1 MWQAAQPDAGKA
13 TFANRAVGEVRVNSS
28 QRQPPF
34 AVPLIRRIV
43 ATSESQRLPG
53 GVAVLTTI
61 VPTGYR
67 RTPLRLLA

>member
-1 MWQAAQPDAGKA
+1 MWQAAQPDSGKP
-13 TFANRAVGEVRVNSS
+13 TFTKRAVADPRVNSS

-34 AVPLIRRIV
+34 AVPLIRRNV